1 MAILH
6 ARFDRILGPF
16 GVAAATI
23 VAFQTILMT
32 YVGVN
37 YVLAAGLHSYGF
49 GSGGVVEW
57 LGGIALAELAFLA
70 AGYFAHRRNVARLGP
85 LAMATP

>member
-1 MAILH
+1 
-6 ARFDRILGPF
+6 
-16 GVAAATI
+16 
-23 VAFQTILMT
+23 MT

-57 LGGIALAELAFLA
+57 MGGIALAELAFIT
-70 AGYFAHRRNVARLGP
+70 AGYFAHRRNEARLGP
-85 LAMATP
+85 LVLATP